1 MNLSIVLCRPLPH
14 ILIYIY
20 NVLNFF
26 DTFSCMSTA
35 RRHTFGSKTA
45 TDHKMWYDVV
55 AIGVAVVLV
64 VALHT
69 CTHATVAT
77 YLQNERSRSL
87 VYTEKEIKIIYGVP
101 FSLPYSLE
109 SHFLSHIHT
118 HTQNIISLPCVRVQ
132 PIWCPYVA
140 LCYWSVAS
148 SSTYTLLHIVFV

>member
-1 MNLSIVLCRPLPH
+1 M
-14 ILIYIY
+14 YW
-20 NVLNFF
+20 
-26 DTFSCMSTA
+26 TFSTLFLACRQHDDTHSAPRPRLTIKC
-35 RRHTFGSKTA
+35 G
-45 TDHKMWYDVV
+45 DVV